1 MRLPI
6 DKMRTRARLRVRVLR
21 EIAAPRNI
29 GTMERKIKMN
39 MAAAMSKTYVSPP
52 RAPRKNPEIAII
64 NPPRRDNAK
73 LDLGGGFCI
82 LEKTN
87 SVEAATAK
95 TIIPVIVR
103 IVFHGKV
110 GA

>member
-1 MRLPI
+1 MRLLI
-6 DKMRTRARLRVRVLR
+6 EKKRTRARLRVRVLR

-29 GTMERKIKMN
+29 GTKERKIKMN
-39 MAAAMSKTYVSPP
+39 MAAAKSKTYASPP
-52 RAPRKNPEIAII
+52 RAPRKNPETAIN

-73 LDLGGGFCI
+73 LDIGGGFCI
-82 LEKTN
+82 LEKTD
-87 SVEAATAK
+87 SVGAAIAK
-95 TIIPVIVR
+95 TITPVIVR